1 VTLVNQH
8 LTLQPGQVVELACCL
23 LGPKEPGF
31 VSTVPARSM
40 QGAHGSQPYK
50 VGTYKQVCFWDF
62 HNSHGI
68 QDPSLLCSPWEL

>member
-1 VTLVNQH
+1 
-8 LTLQPGQVVELACCL
+8 
-23 LGPKEPGF
+23 
-31 VSTVPARSM
+31 M